1 MRLIRNIFLVLSL
14 FIAFSGEAQI
24 LANHGLLG
32 AGYVSPLSPSTY
44 GVTTNY
50 HGTGKN
56 LWIYKPPGYNNN
68 TSNYPLIVFM
78 PGYGATDR
86 TGGSFSNVNNSGEG
100 LGYFLSQGDKPP
112 GVLICIPQNETFNV
126 DYSHTEWDAA
136 VAYMVANYRVDQNKM
151 YATGLSGGAI
161 GCENIFETETNCA
174 AIITVSGPQY
184 NNTWSSH
191 VSSGIGFWQHHGASD
206 GTFGLTIGGTLYNAG
221 GAAGSAL
228 DFTPPPRAT
237 YYFGSGHSSAVWD
250 TQVYNR
256 KERTDATG
264 SAKFDFVRWFKK
276 FSLDATEQATL
287 FVTNAEYTL
296 EIVDYRES
304 LQLVNNLSAGATKT
318 SLLARLAAI
327 KSTVDKGGTRYVVSC
342 NASGTSVSDATVND
356 WTSLFQAGQ
365 GIANLTDDAGGSS
378 TLTLTV
384 TNQFATSTREGNAGE
399 FNASRQKY
407 KGIKKEFNMTG
418 LLVSH
423 SVSNGRITISNV
435 PTGKKAD
442 IILHSYHLSGDG
454 DASAMSVESSISASV
469 NSGSFFTQYSAYNNA
484 YYLEFDNAT
493 ETSGNIT
500 LDIKTVST
508 RDVILQGLE
517 IVIHN

>member
-1 MRLIRNIFLVLSL
+1 MRLVRNLLLSL
-14 FIAFSGEAQI
+14 SLLLAFHCEAQL
-24 LANHGLLG
+24 LANQGSLSG
-32 AGYVSPLSPSTY
+32 SYVSPVSPRSYTTVTY
-44 GVTTNY
+44 SGSKIMWVY
-50 HGTGKN
+50 Q
-56 LWIYKPPGYNNN
+56 PPGYSNNVN
-68 TSNYPLIVFM
+68 NYPLIVFM
-78 PGYGATDR
+78 PGYGATD
-86 TGGSFSNVNNSGEG
+86 GNSPKASFSNVNNTGEG
-100 LGYFLSQGDKPP
+100 LGQYLLAGDSPP
-112 GVLICIPQNETFNV
+112 NVLICIPQNLVFNV
-126 DYSHTEWDAA
+126 DYGHAEWDAA
-136 VAYMVANYRVDQNKM
+136 LTYMQANYRIDTHRM

-174 AIITVSGPQY
+174 AIISVSGPTY
-184 NNTWSSH
+184 SNTWSSH

-206 GTFGLTIGGTLYNAG
+206 GTFGLTIGGSLYNAG

-228 DFTPPPRAT
+228 DFTPAPRGT
-237 YYFGSGHSSAVWD
+237 YYFGKGHSSSVWD
-250 TQVYNR
+250 TEVYNR

-264 SAKFDFVRWFKK
+264 TAAFDFVRWLLK
-276 FSLDATEQATL
+276 FSTDATEQATY
-287 FVTNAEYTL
+287 FVTNAEYTND
-296 EIVDYRES
+296 IVDYRES
-304 LQLVNNLSAGATKT
+304 LMLVNNLSSGTTKT
-318 SLLARLAAI
+318 NLLARLSTL
-327 KSTVDKGGTRYVVSC
+327 KSTIDKGGKRYVVSC
-342 NASGTSVSDATVND
+342 NASGTTVSDATVND

-365 GIANLTDDAGGSS
+365 GISNLTDDGGGSS

-418 LLVSH
+418 ALISH

-435 PTGKKAD
+435 PSGKKAD

-454 DASAMSVESSISASV
+454 DGSAMSVASSISASV
-469 NSGSFFTQYSAYNNA
+469 NSGSFVSQYSAYNNA